1 MNKSLKV
8 LPPKEL
14 KKKPKF
20 KGIHPHL
27 WDINNGACIGQI
39 GKVRAGK
46 SIRTLNLFFNKN
58 MYAGLFDIVFIF
70 SPTLMN
76 DPINKSYLKDEDFIT
91 FDTYSDEVLQ
101 GILDSQLEYVKDG
114 EEPPR
119 IAILFDDLLTMG
131 IKQNALAWTLSS
143 NYRHFGIS
151 LLVYN
156 LQKLTGL
163 PVVVRS
169 NLSGA
174 TISKFNSSTQ
184 EDKLIF
190 EFGEYYGG
198 DKNFK
203 KLYEE
208 NTKEPYSFISLKLD
222 QNPAIMYKNWDK
234 QVYPLLNNKEDNIVE
249 PISIEKDK

>member
-1 MNKSLKV
+1 M
-8 LPPKEL
+8 
-14 KKKPKF
+14 
-20 KGIHPHL
+20 
-27 WDINNGACIGQI
+27 
-39 GKVRAGK
+39 
-46 SIRTLNLFFNKN
+46 
-58 MYAGLFDIVFIF
+58 
-70 SPTLMN
+70 
-76 DPINKSYLKDEDFIT
+76 
-91 FDTYSDEVLQ
+91 
-101 GILDSQLEYVKDG
+101 
-114 EEPPR
+114 
-119 IAILFDDLLTMG
+119 
-131 IKQNALAWTLSS
+131 
-143 NYRHFGIS
+143 
-151 LLVYN
+151 
-156 LQKLTGL
+156 